1 MCFKMHKRI
10 KEKQSLSQ
18 TGCNRTGVRAGRMNG
33 CSDKNKKN
41 LFLLEGK
48 ERLLLLFV
56 IFKVWASA
64 SRIAYKPV

>member
-1 MCFKMHKRI
+1 MHKRI

-33 CSDKNKKN
+33 CSDKKKN

-56 IFKVWASA
+56 IFKV
-64 SRIAYKPV
+64 